1 MVAVWCLAQGQ
12 LYSVMAHMYIAL
24 VGYPQECYGQ
34 QKICLIS
41 KSENLPP
48 NNFRNYQSRSVIL
61 LKQSMPHQELL
72 KIISNTC
79 RCVLGIMHLQCCL
92 QANLQKSIVRVN
104 CYNVST
110 YTFYFCLTCSAQRYQ
125 KYNYKEN
132 IPPLVME
139 VTHHVSHSLR

>member
-1 MVAVWCLAQGQ
+1 MLLTSKLLQARFSNLNKMVAVWCLAQGQ

-61 LKQSMPHQELL
+61 LK
-72 KIISNTC
+72 
-79 RCVLGIMHLQCCL
+79 
-92 QANLQKSIVRVN
+92 
-104 CYNVST
+104 
-110 YTFYFCLTCSAQRYQ
+110 
-125 KYNYKEN
+125 
-132 IPPLVME
+132 
-139 VTHHVSHSLR
+139 